1 MSNQVMPARD
11 SFIDDKPPI
20 KKLIGAY
27 GLSMDFGNAR
37 PIGDN
42 ESHYQSWYA

>member
-1 MSNQVMPARD
+1 M
-11 SFIDDKPPI
+11 
-20 KKLIGAY
+20 IGAY

-42 ESHYQSWYA
+42 EAHYQSWYA